1 MLGVHPQTVSN
12 YVAKGLLVESTKRD
26 PKTKMVRILRAS
38 LTKLMDEGYDVI
50 EQEKAIDR
58 MRDELKETEHY
69 LTERRRQIRKSEELL
84 KIRDAFHDNV
94 HAVAEFLAEYLAGS
108 GILPNWKSKV
118 VTEILVGRRYDCMAS
133 WPEVSLTFIRR
144 TYNEA
149 LRMLNQGKR
158 PSYLDLIEEN
168 KSLKAQ
174 LEHEKIKNETLREN
188 QIIQAAI
195 AEETIKIPQQLVGLS
210 DCRMSVRLHNIL
222 WVLDVTNLYE
232 VALMPRTALAKSRNC
247 GRKSINELD
256 LIMERYGLEY
266 SNIDS
271 LRNPK
276 VQSLP
281 GPFTEIPRFVLER
294 RSKEIARIHR

>member
-1 MLGVHPQTVSN
+1 MLGVVSN
-12 YVAKGLLVESTKRD
+12 YVARGLLVESTKRD
-26 PKTKMVRILRAS
+26 PKTKMVYILRAS
-38 LTKLMDEGYDVI
+38 LTKLMNEGYDVI

-58 MRDELKETEHY
+58 MRDELKKTEHY

-84 KIRDAFHDNV
+84 KIKDVFHDNV

-149 LRMLNQGKR
+149 LRMLNQGRR
-158 PSYLDLIEEN
+158 PSYLELIEEN

-188 QIIQAAI
+188 QMIQAAI
-195 AEETIKIPQQLVGLS
+195 AEETIKIPQQLVG
-210 DCRMSVRLHNIL
+210 
-222 WVLDVTNLYE
+222 
-232 VALMPRTALAKSRNC
+232 
-247 GRKSINELD
+247 
-256 LIMERYGLEY
+256 
-266 SNIDS
+266 
-271 LRNPK
+271 
-276 VQSLP
+276 
-281 GPFTEIPRFVLER
+281 
-294 RSKEIARIHR
+294 